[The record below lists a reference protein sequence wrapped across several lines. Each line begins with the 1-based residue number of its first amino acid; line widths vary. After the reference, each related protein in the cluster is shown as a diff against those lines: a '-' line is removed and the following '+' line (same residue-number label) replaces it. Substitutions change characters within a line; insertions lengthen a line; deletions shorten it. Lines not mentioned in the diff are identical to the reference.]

1 MTTQEA
7 TQKIESLNTQVE
19 KIKTEVQTL
28 IDAVNN
34 NPGTIPAEVETAIN
48 KLAATVQGVD
58 DMNPD
63 ATEPG
68 PVEPAPEDEDTTV

>member
-1 MTTQEA
+1 MTAQEA
-7 TQKIESLNTQVE
+7 TQKINDLNTQVE

-28 IDAVNN
+28 IDTVNN
-34 NPGTIPAEVETAIN
+34 NPGTIPAEVEAAIN
-48 KLAATVQGVD
+48 QLAATVQGVD

-68 PVEPAPEDEDTTV
+68 PVEPVPGEDETV